1 MPLKKTI
8 RIASIGVPAEFHVVR
23 RYSVDRL
30 AKTTFVDI
38 ASFYD
43 EQAVREN
50 LQSIAMANV
59 MIEGIPDVGADAV
72 AFCETHLAAP
82 VPKAPV
88 DGSDP
93 TISNPNRYLFAD
105 AEIVAEPVA

>member
-8 RIASIGVPAEFHVVR
+8 RIAAIGVPAEFHVVR
-23 RYSVDRL
+23 RYTVDRL

-59 MIEGIPDVGADAV
+59 MIDGIPEVGADAV
-72 AFCETHLAAP
+72 AFCEKHLTAP

-93 TISNPNRYLFAD
+93 SLGNPNRYLFAD
-105 AEIVAEPVA
+105 AEIVADPVA

>member
-8 RIASIGVPAEFHVVR
+8 RIAAIGVPAEFHIVR

-30 AKTTFVDI
+30 AETTFVDI

-59 MIEGIPDVGADAV
+59 MIEGIPEVGADAV
-72 AFCETHLAAP
+72 AFCEMHLAAP
-82 VPKAPV
+82 VPKTPV
-88 DGSDP
+88 DASNPAMG
-93 TISNPNRYLFAD
+93 NPNRYLFAD